1 MCIINEFN
9 NLNGKK
15 VTRLKLQKL
24 LEKAKLL
31 KVFEVSSR
39 LEKALKL
46 NKEKSFIIGIENPI
60 QTPGLNAAEQKL
72 ILPSLEYISE
82 PDSDGLNGV
91 SPDDIYSYITDLI
104 INTIKKVGHLPWQKN
119 WTGAGAGGGAK
130 NFVSKKEYT
139 GANFIL
145 NFDVEV
151 DENGNG
157 YLVPKK
163 FIQPYYLTFNQ
174 IKDLKASLK
183 KGSKAHRVI
192 YYTMIFD
199 FDNGSLKFKTSDKSK
214 FDEFVKSKQ
223 LTKDDLKR
231 FLAKIPVLKYY
242 NVFLADD
249 CTGLTF
255 TDEKP
260 IEKIVN
266 PIDEAQRLIDGYKN
280 APKYTFVGDKA
291 YYQPSNDV
299 VNMPKIDAFQNE
311 ASYYCTYF
319 HEIVHS
325 TGAKKRL
332 NRDFSGAFGS
342 KNYAYEELIAE
353 LGAVF
358 MCSEA
363 GILFHTVE
371 NSAKYL
377 SSWNKRLISALEDD
391 NRFFLKASAQSKKAV
406 NYILQNDN
414 PDYTEE
420 TKVEE
425 NTIEKV
431 KVNPGIT
438 IKTPVRK
445 RSKINSKNNTQLDLF
460 AGLGAT
466 NSKEP
471 DTIAFNKKLIRA
483 IKKGYGNDEI
493 FFLGKP
499 KDELKKHIENFE
511 IFIVGSIFTK
521 AMKQSNNHFLNWA
534 NFLDLPDF
542 INNPTAIFKSKTTGY
557 VILTEIKDVENNPVM
572 VALHINKKFERSSIA
587 SMYVR
592 NNFNTYKTWI
602 KDGLAIYINE
612 KSELFTGT
620 QDTISIAVKN
630 SLSKDNKN
638 SFKKT
643 NGLNSSIKFK
653 ARKQSNY
660 TIAKYCSDIN
670 DCEAGIHEIR
680 QNILY
685 YELFNKKVPTTFY
698 LRLSK
703 LINKLSEFKNITNGL
718 KKVEVPASESVNKNS
733 LAYKMNNKPKK
744 VEYFDIQD
752 INFEKFLGQ
761 IEIKPNE
768 SVFISLTGGEGSM
781 KTRMAFQF
789 MNCFAQNYQVGH
801 ASIEEHP
808 ESVLYYDKAKEY
820 LNAKAQSN
828 IHNPEVKSMSDLHK
842 LIQDNDVIV
851 IDSFTKMKEIEK
863 SFEVDKDLRKK
874 YNGKLFLVIF
884 QQTTNGSMRG
894 GSKSQFDADVVLF
907 TEKYEDYTKN
917 YVYATKN
924 RYNKETG
931 LKYNIFNKQLVG
943 NAPAVKKLSFIVK

>member
-9 NLNGKK
+9 NLDGKK

-31 KVFEVSSR
+31 KVFEVSTR
-39 LEKALKL
+39 LSNALKF
-46 NKEKSFIIGIENPI
+46 NKEKSFIISIENPI
-60 QTPGLNAAEQKL
+60 QAHGLNAADQKL

-82 PDSDGLNGV
+82 PDSEGLNGV

-104 INTIKKVGHLPWQKN
+104 INTIKKVGHLPWQKK

-130 NFVSKKEYT
+130 NYVSKKEYT
-139 GANFIL
+139 GANFLL
-145 NFDVEV
+145 NFDIEI
-151 DENGNG
+151 DENGEG
-157 YLVPKK
+157 FLVPKK

-174 IKDLKASLK
+174 IKDAKASLK

-199 FDNGSLKFKTSDKSK
+199 FDNGSLKFKTSDKLK

-231 FLAKIPVLKYY
+231 YLAKIPVLKYY

-249 CTGLTF
+249 CTGLIF
-255 TDEKP
+255 TEEKP
-260 IEKIVN
+260 TGKVVN
-266 PIDEAQRLIDGYKN
+266 PIEEAQKLIDGYKD

-299 VNMPKIDAFQNE
+299 VNMPKIDAFENE

-377 SSWNKRLISALEDD
+377 SSWNKRLISALQDD

-406 NYILQNDN
+406 NYILQNEN
-414 PDYTEE
+414 PDHT
-420 TKVEE
+420 
-425 NTIEKV
+425 EKV
-431 KVNPGIT
+431 KVEETKTEKVKINPGVSL
-438 IKTPVRK
+438 KTPVRK
-445 RSKINSKNNTQLDLF
+445 RSKVNSKNNSQL
-460 AGLGAT
+460 
-466 NSKEP
+466 
-471 DTIAFNKKLIRA
+471 
-483 IKKGYGNDEI
+483 
-493 FFLGKP
+493 
-499 KDELKKHIENFE
+499 
-511 IFIVGSIFTK
+511 
-521 AMKQSNNHFLNWA
+521 
-534 NFLDLPDF
+534 
-542 INNPTAIFKSKTTGY
+542 
-557 VILTEIKDVENNPVM
+557 
-572 VALHINKKFERSSIA
+572 
-587 SMYVR
+587 
-592 NNFNTYKTWI
+592 
-602 KDGLAIYINE
+602 
-612 KSELFTGT
+612 ELFTGLNVANKKSG
-620 QDTISIAVKN
+620 DLPKKAVSSPKYGN
-630 SLSKDNKN
+630 KKPLSKNKN
-638 SFKKT
+638 LPKK
-643 NGLNSSIKFK
+643 G
-653 ARKQSNY
+653 
-660 TIAKYCSDIN
+660 IN
-670 DCEAGIHEIR
+670 TA
-680 QNILY
+680 
-685 YELFNKKVPTTFY
+685 KKVIEKP
-698 LRLSK
+698 
-703 LINKLSEFKNITNGL
+703 SEVKPVLTKSL
-718 KKVEVPASESVNKNS
+718 NKNS
-733 LAYKMNNKPKK
+733 LAYKMANRPEK
-744 VEYFDIQD
+744 VDYFDIQD
-752 INFEKFLGQ
+752 RNFEKLLGQ
-761 IEIKPNE
+761 IEVKPNE

-789 MNCFAQNYQVGH
+789 MNCFAQNYRVGH
-801 ASIEEHP
+801 ASIEEHH
-808 ESVLYYDKAKEY
+808 ESMLYYDKAKEY
-820 LNAKAQSN
+820 LNAKALNN
-828 IHNPEVKSMSDLHK
+828 IHNPEVKSMTDLHK

-894 GSKSQFDADVVLF
+894 GSKSQFDADIVLF

-924 RYNKETG
+924 RYSKETG
-931 LKYNIFNKQLVG
+931 LKYNIFSKQLIG
-943 NAPAVKKLSFIVK
+943 NVPAVKKLSFTVK

>member
-1 MCIINEFN
+1 MCIINQFN

-15 VTRLKLQKL
+15 VTRLQLQKL

-31 KVFEVSSR
+31 KVFEVSTR
-39 LEKALKL
+39 LSNALKF
-46 NKEKSFIIGIENPI
+46 NKEKSFIISIENPI
-60 QTPGLNAAEQKL
+60 QAHGLNAADQKL

-82 PDSDGLNGV
+82 PDSEGLNGV

-104 INTIKKVGHLPWQKN
+104 INTIKKVGHLPWQKK

-130 NFVSKKEYT
+130 NYVSKKEYT
-139 GANFIL
+139 GANFLL
-145 NFDVEV
+145 NFDIEI
-151 DENGNG
+151 DENGEG
-157 YLVPKK
+157 FLIPKK

-174 IKDLKASLK
+174 IKDAKASLK

-199 FDNGSLKFKTSDKSK
+199 FDSGSLKFKTSDKLK

-231 FLAKIPVLKYY
+231 YLAKIPVLKYY

-255 TDEKP
+255 TEEKP
-260 IEKIVN
+260 TGKVVN
-266 PIDEAQRLIDGYKN
+266 PIEEAQKLIDGYKD

-299 VNMPKIDAFQNE
+299 VNMPKIDAFENE

-377 SSWNKRLISALEDD
+377 FSWNERLISALEDD

-406 NYILQNDN
+406 NYILQNEN
-414 PDYTEE
+414 PDHS
-420 TKVEE
+420 E
-425 NTIEKV
+425 NTKLEVSKTEKV
-431 KVNPGIT
+431 KINPNVSL
-438 IKTPVRK
+438 KTPVRK
-445 RSKINSKNNTQLDLF
+445 RSKVNSKNNSQL
-460 AGLGAT
+460 
-466 NSKEP
+466 
-471 DTIAFNKKLIRA
+471 
-483 IKKGYGNDEI
+483 
-493 FFLGKP
+493 
-499 KDELKKHIENFE
+499 
-511 IFIVGSIFTK
+511 
-521 AMKQSNNHFLNWA
+521 
-534 NFLDLPDF
+534 
-542 INNPTAIFKSKTTGY
+542 
-557 VILTEIKDVENNPVM
+557 
-572 VALHINKKFERSSIA
+572 
-587 SMYVR
+587 
-592 NNFNTYKTWI
+592 
-602 KDGLAIYINE
+602 
-612 KSELFTGT
+612 ELFTGLNVANKKSG
-620 QDTISIAVKN
+620 DLPKKAVSSPKYGN
-630 SLSKDNKN
+630 KKPLSKNKN
-638 SFKKT
+638 LPK
-643 NGLNSSIKFK
+643 NGLNT
-653 ARKQSNY
+653 A
-660 TIAKYCSDIN
+660 
-670 DCEAGIHEIR
+670 
-680 QNILY
+680 
-685 YELFNKKVPTTFY
+685 KKVIQKP
-698 LRLSK
+698 
-703 LINKLSEFKNITNGL
+703 SEVKPVLTKSL
-718 KKVEVPASESVNKNS
+718 NKNS
-733 LAYKMNNKPKK
+733 LAYKMANKSEK
-744 VEYFDIQD
+744 VDYFDIQD
-752 INFEKFLGQ
+752 RNFEKFLGQ
-761 IEIKPNE
+761 IEVKPNE

-789 MNCFAQNYQVGH
+789 MNCFAQNYKVGH

-820 LNAKAQSN
+820 LNTKALNN
-828 IHNPEVKSMSDLHK
+828 IHNPEVKSMTDLHK

-884 QQTTNGSMRG
+884 QQTTNGAMRG
-894 GSKSQFDADVVLF
+894 GSKSQFDADIVLF
-907 TEKYEDYTKN
+907 TEKFEDYTKN

-924 RYNKETG
+924 RYSKETG
-931 LKYNIFNKQLVG
+931 LKYNIFSKQLIG
-943 NAPAVKKLSFIVK
+943 NVPAVKKLSFTVK

>member
-9 NLNGKK
+9 NLDGKK
-15 VTRLKLQKL
+15 VTRLQLQKL

-31 KVFEVSSR
+31 KVFEVSTR
-39 LEKALKL
+39 LSNALKF
-46 NKEKSFIIGIENPI
+46 NKEKSFIISIENPI
-60 QTPGLNAAEQKL
+60 QTPGLNAADQKL

-82 PDSDGLNGV
+82 PDSEGLNGV

-104 INTIKKVGHLPWQKN
+104 INTIKKVGHLPWQKK
-119 WTGAGAGGGAK
+119 WTGAGSGGGAK
-130 NFVSKKEYT
+130 NYVSKKEYT
-139 GANFIL
+139 GANFLL
-145 NFDVEV
+145 NFDIEI

-157 YLVPKK
+157 YLVPKR

-174 IKDLKASLK
+174 IKDAKASLK

-199 FDNGSLKFKTSDKSK
+199 FDNGSLTFKTSDKSK

-231 FLAKIPVLKYY
+231 YLAKIPVLKYY

-249 CTGLTF
+249 CIGLTF
-255 TDEKP
+255 SEEKP
-260 IEKIVN
+260 TEKVVN
-266 PIDEAQRLIDGYKN
+266 PIEEAQKLIDGYKD

-299 VNMPKIDAFQNE
+299 VNMPKIDAFENE

-332 NRDFSGAFGS
+332 NRDFSGTFGS

-377 SSWNKRLISALEDD
+377 FSWNKRLISALEDD

-406 NYILQNDN
+406 NYILQNEN
-414 PDYTEE
+414 PDHTEE

-425 NTIEKV
+425 AKTEKV
-431 KVNPGIT
+431 KINPGVSL
-438 IKTPVRK
+438 KTPVRK
-445 RSKINSKNNTQLDLF
+445 RSKGNSKNNSQLELF
-460 AGLGAT
+460 AGLGASNNKDIT
-466 NSKEP
+466 TDKFSKMTVSELRKFTL
-471 DTIAFNKKLIRA
+471 DYYNENLKGKKVA
-483 IKKGYGNDEI
+483 IKKHLKEVV
-493 FFLGKP
+493 FFRGAGRKMLQPMYSEKVAVIEHLEDLIKNSTYNNWGKR
-499 KDELKKHIENFE
+499 
-511 IFIVGSIFTK
+511 
-521 AMKQSNNHFLNWA
+521 KQT
-534 NFLDLPDF
+534 D
-542 INNPTAIFKSKTTGY
+542 NPTILGYLNFKSKITIDGIKRHIRIS
-557 VILTEIKDVENNPVM
+557 VILDNNRKTSLKTFEVGY
-572 VALHINKKFERSSIA
+572 NKKSGDLPKVAVA
-587 SMYVR
+587 SP
-592 NNFNTYKTWI
+592 
-602 KDGLAIYINE
+602 KDGD
-612 KSELFTGT
+612 K
-620 QDTISIAVKN
+620 KP
-630 SLSKDNKN
+630 LSNNKDNKN
-638 SFKKT
+638 NTKKT
-643 NGLNSSIKFK
+643 DLSKNGLN
-653 ARKQSNY
+653 A
-660 TIAKYCSDIN
+660 A
-670 DCEAGIHEIR
+670 
-680 QNILY
+680 
-685 YELFNKKVPTTFY
+685 KKVIEKP
-698 LRLSK
+698 
-703 LINKLSEFKNITNGL
+703 SEVKPVSTVIDL
-718 KKVEVPASESVNKNS
+718 NKNS
-733 LAYKMNNKPKK
+733 LAYKMANKSEK
-744 VEYFDIQD
+744 VDYFDIQD
-752 INFEKFLGQ
+752 ENFKKFLGQ
-761 IEIKPNE
+761 IEVKPNE

-789 MNCFAQNYQVGH
+789 MNCFAQNYKVGH

-820 LNAKAQSN
+820 LNTKALNN
-828 IHNPEVKSMSDLHK
+828 IHNPEVKSMTDLHK

-884 QQTTNGSMRG
+884 QQTTTGAMRG
-894 GSKSQFDADVVLF
+894 GSKSQFDADIVLF

-917 YVYATKN
+917 YVFATKN
-924 RYNKETG
+924 RYNKQTG
-931 LKYNIFNKQLVG
+931 LKYNIFSKQLIG
-943 NAPAVKKLSFIVK
+943 NVPAVKKLSFTVK